1 MDLHPLSIPV
11 LLDRLESFHGVQE
24 PHWPI
29 DPYQFLIWWH
39 CGYPA
44 SDAVCERG
52 WKALT
57 KSIGIEPAQILAAS
71 SAKLAAAL
79 KAGGMVPEIR
89 AMRLH
94 EIAQRLQNEFGGDLR
109 AALVG
114 PIAGTRKLLKKFPGI
129 ADPGVDRI
137 LLFARVAPIAAVPSN
152 CPHVLVRIQLGK
164 GPEDYGATYRLAQ
177 SALDEELPAQF
188 HARTRAFLLLKEHG
202 QTLCKRTKPKCD
214 GCPLQDGCAYAAGID
229 RAAIVQP
236 GKS

>member
-1 MDLHPLSIPV
+1 MVFQPLSIPA

-24 PHWPI
+24 PHWPV

-44 SDAVCERG
+44 SDAACARG
-52 WKALT
+52 WKAL
-57 KSIGIEPAQILAAS
+57 SSSVGIEPEQILAAS
-71 SAKLAAAL
+71 PAKLAAAL

-89 AMRLH
+89 ATRLQQ
-94 EIAQRLQNEFGGDLR
+94 IAQRVQNEFGGDLR
-109 AALVG
+109 AGLVG
-114 PIAGTRKLLKKFPGI
+114 RIGDIRKSLKIFPGI

-164 GPEDYGATYRLAQ
+164 EPEDYGATYRLAQ

-214 GCPLQDGCAYAAGID
+214 GCPLEDSCAYAAGID
-229 RAAIVQP
+229 RT
-236 GKS
+236 GHG

>member
-1 MDLHPLSIPV
+1 MVFQPLRIPA

-24 PHWPI
+24 PHWPV

-44 SDAVCERG
+44 SDAVCARG

-57 KSIGIEPAQILAAS
+57 SSVGIEPAQILAAS

-79 KAGGMVPEIR
+79 KAGGMVPELR
-89 AMRLH
+89 ATRLQQ
-94 EIAQRLQNEFGGDLR
+94 IAQRVQNEFGGDLR
-109 AALVG
+109 AGLVG
-114 PIAGTRKLLKKFPGI
+114 PLAGVRKLLKKFPGI

-152 CPHVLVRIQLGK
+152 CPQILVRIQLGK
-164 GPEDYGATYRLAQ
+164 EPDDYGANYRFAQ
-177 SALDEELPAQF
+177 SAIDEELPAQF

-214 GCPLQDGCAYAAGID
+214 GCPVRDNCAFVAAME
-229 RAAIVQP
+229 RS
-236 GKS
+236 KSGSN